1 VHVLVASAGDTE
13 DTFTRKM
20 KGVERPRELFR
31 ALNDLPSGSPIPAG
45 MRVKVVN
52 DD

>member
-1 VHVLVASAGDTE
+1 VASAGDSE
-13 DTFTRKM
+13 DSFVRKM
-20 KGVERPRELFR
+20 RGVERPLALFR

-52 DD
+52 DN